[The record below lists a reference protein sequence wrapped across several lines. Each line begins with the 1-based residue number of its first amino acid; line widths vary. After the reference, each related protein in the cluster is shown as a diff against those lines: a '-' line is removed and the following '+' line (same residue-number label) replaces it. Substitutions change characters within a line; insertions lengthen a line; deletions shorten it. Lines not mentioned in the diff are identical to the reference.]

1 MRFVDLTGSLV
12 NFRGYCAHHPSSVRR
27 VIVHVGTATQLV
39 SRQSSSKDFKNRFDF
54 ISSCEKSIYISGPIP
69 SLGCGVG
76 HFSRL
81 LSLDTWIQSTCTAL
95 KFGFIDNFNLFW
107 DRSDFFRP
115 DGMHQNWRGNQML
128 AANLQHTVQSD
139 QQHVHHDCLPHSPWN
154 IHLHLCPLR
163 ALFPLSVPP
172 AGHICH
178 WYSHQKFSQQGPYTQ
193 WIHYWQ

>member
-39 SRQSSSKDFKNRFDF
+39 SRQSSSNDSKNRFNF